1 MSYREFDL
9 DRDLKAVERTWREC
23 GWIEDDKQAAFL
35 KDFFSVG
42 DALVG
47 TIDGE
52 AECVVHS
59 TPGSIRY
66 QDETLLMGG
75 VTGVTTSHIA
85 RKSGFARELTARL
98 MARQASAGMEVSA
111 LGMFEQGFYD
121 KLGYGTGSYEH
132 WITFDPATLNIDTK
146 FRPPKRITP
155 SDFKAVHGAMCNR
168 SKGHGGCDLVPP
180 EIVKAE
186 LNWADNPFGF
196 GYFDGPNGE
205 LTHFIFGSAKGEHGP
220 YNIHCRAY
228 QNPQQLMELLALVK
242 SLGDQVNS
250 IGMLEIGEIQ
260 LQDLL
265 KQPFR
270 NRRSTAK
277 GDHANTS
284 RAMAY
289 WQLRILDLQACMAK
303 TKLNTPSVQF
313 NLSLTDPVV
322 DSLDDGVNW
331 QGIGGEYIVELGA
344 ESLAEPGNS
353 DVLPTLQASVSAFS
367 RMWFGIRPASSL
379 AVTDNLDGP
388 TELLQNLDNSLRL
401 PRAHLG
407 WDF

>member
-1 MSYREFDL
+1 
-9 DRDLKAVERTWREC
+9 
-23 GWIEDDKQAAFL
+23 
-35 KDFFSVG
+35 
-42 DALVG
+42 
-47 TIDGE
+47 
-52 AECVVHS
+52 
-59 TPGSIRY
+59 
-66 QDETLLMGG
+66 
-75 VTGVTTSHIA
+75 
-85 RKSGFARELTARL
+85 
-98 MARQASAGMEVSA
+98 
-111 LGMFEQGFYD
+111 
-121 KLGYGTGSYEH
+121 
-132 WITFDPATLNIDTK
+132 
-146 FRPPKRITP
+146 
-155 SDFKAVHGAMCNR
+155 
-168 SKGHGGCDLVPP
+168 
-180 EIVKAE
+180 
-186 LNWADNPFGF
+186 
-196 GYFDGPNGE
+196 
-205 LTHFIFGSAKGEHGP
+205 
-220 YNIHCRAY
+220 
-228 QNPQQLMELLALVK
+228 MELLALVK